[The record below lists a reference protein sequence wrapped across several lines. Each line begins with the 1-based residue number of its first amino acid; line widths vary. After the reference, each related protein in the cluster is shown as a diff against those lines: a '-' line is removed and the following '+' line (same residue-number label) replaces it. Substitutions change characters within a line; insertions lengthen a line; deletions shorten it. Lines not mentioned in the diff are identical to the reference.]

1 VQSSSHNPD
10 SPTPKTE
17 RRSKVTSACP
27 QCGKH
32 RLVPISRRGIDRF
45 LGLFIRL
52 RRFRCNNIECGW
64 QGNLAKSQAL
74 RRSMEHLPQVREK
87 RLNLLIT
94 IVITIMLILILLTV
108 VALVIGWIDGSL
120 EGYEG
125 LFDHIGAEKQ

>member
-1 VQSSSHNPD
+1 M
-10 SPTPKTE
+10 T
-17 RRSKVTSACP
+17 RRGTKATSACP

-32 RLVPISRRGIDRF
+32 RLVPVSRRGIDRF

-87 RLNLLIT
+87 RLNLLIVIGIT
-94 IVITIMLILILLTV
+94 TMLIFILIIVIALL
-108 VALVIGWIDGSL
+108 IGWIDGSL

-125 LFDHIGAEKQ
+125 LLRSEG